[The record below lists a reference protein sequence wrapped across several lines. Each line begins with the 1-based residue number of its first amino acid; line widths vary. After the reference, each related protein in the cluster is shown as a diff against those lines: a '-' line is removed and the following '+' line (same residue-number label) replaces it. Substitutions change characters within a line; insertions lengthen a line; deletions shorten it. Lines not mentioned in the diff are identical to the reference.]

1 MKKRNSKYG
10 FTMIE
15 VSLVLAI
22 GGLIFL
28 MVFVALPALQR
39 QARDAQRRE
48 DMSTLITAIKN
59 YQRNNRGALPSGD
72 WESAL
77 ELYLD
82 NGFED
87 PDGTAYDIKVFDCDG
102 EGNAGACKGNEE
114 LEKADKYTVIINRG
128 ADCDGEISVKSANGR
143 KVAVQ
148 YKLEI
153 GTYCGK
159 S

>member
-1 MKKRNSKYG
+1 MKRLQSKTG
-10 FTMIE
+10 FTLIE
-15 VSLVLAI
+15 AVLVLGVA
-22 GGLIFL
+22 GLIFL

-59 YQRNNRGALPSGD
+59 FQRNNRGALPSGD

-87 PDGTAYDIKVFDCDG
+87 PDGTAYDIKVFDCDAQ
-102 EGNAGACKGNEE
+102 GNAGTCKGNEE

-128 ADCDGEISVKSANGR
+128 ADCDGETSIKSANGR